1 MLKKVIIGVVVF
13 AVLILCG
20 WKLFFSEGKVDDQLK
35 NLNTTMEAY
44 HMEGNMQIGEGED
57 VRNFYVTVDF
67 KDDEK
72 DLFRISLLDKD
83 INQEQILLRNNEG
96 VYVLTPVL
104 NQVYTF
110 KGDYPLNAPKPYLYH
125 SFIDALKGNYEVIN
139 NVDGYTVTY
148 DCKYDNEPTWVK
160 QEVKLSKDLKPVSGH
175 NQ

>member
-1 MLKKVIIGVVVF
+1 MLKKIIIGVVVF

-104 NQVYTF
+104 NQKLTY
-110 KGDYPLNAPKPYLYH
+110 G
-125 SFIDALKGNYEVIN
+125 GEN
-139 NVDGYTVTY
+139 ND
-148 DCKYDNEPTWVK
+148 
-160 QEVKLSKDLKPVSGH
+160 
-175 NQ
+175 